1 MSCAQVV
8 GAGEQWTGFT
18 STLKLFVHVKI
29 LYILDWIKQV
39 YYRRSGMSSLQI
51 CTRVGRTE
59 HLVILLVISRTN
71 RTCGWNFP
79 PFTSFSFIQ
88 DPCFLFWCFWRTA
101 SHSSPAQEKEKA
113 AGVRGKIFRGRPLA
127 SQPTSKR
134 LPFDSLFVLLTDRI
148 TLSYT
153 IHERC

>member
-1 MSCAQVV
+1 MDRLASAYLGCVFYKHFETVCACISLI
-8 GAGEQWTGFT
+8 G
-18 STLKLFVHVKI
+18 SSK
-29 LYILDWIKQV
+29 YI
-39 YYRRSGMSSLQI
+39 
-51 CTRVGRTE
+51 TAEVGRLRFKFVLALADLNT
-59 HLVILLVISRTN
+59 LVILLVISRTN

-79 PFTSFSFIQ
+79 PITSFSFIQ

-113 AGVRGKIFRGRPLA
+113 AGIRGKIFRERPPA